1 MRPLFL
7 KGLELYVRVG
17 LTKSSGPDEAL
28 VEVVDTVH
36 AGKAVGPEDVDLIV
50 FYASSK
56 GKPTT
61 ILSKWHL
68 CWCIINLE
76 SVNSS
81 SILISPK
88 ASANQKVLTI
98 QSIISMRYKCQLC
111 ETIDQLFSLWGFY
124 IAFSSSL
131 LVSGLPI
138 DTVFHY
144 LVLSHQFL
152 VGSSAKSVLKI
163 EPEIH
168 FQLQAPS
175 WVKKGFIQSSINSTT
190 TDTVQYLAIFLI
202 CTFWRHQS
210 R

>member
-1 MRPLFL
+1 MSGSDWQSRLDQVKPLLKLSIQCMRAKQSVRKMLTWLFFMQAARSSQL
-7 KGLELYVRVG
+7 QSCRNDISVG
-17 LTKSSGPDEAL
+17 AL
-28 VEVVDTVH
+28 
-36 AGKAVGPEDVDLIV
+36 
-50 FYASSK
+50 
-56 GKPTT
+56 
-61 ILSKWHL
+61 
-68 CWCIINLE
+68 
-76 SVNSS
+76 
-81 SILISPK
+81 LISNRLIRAVFWSVPK
-88 ASANQKVLTI
+88 HQRIKRFWPYNQLLVWGINVNCMKQWI
-98 QSIISMRYKCQLC
+98 NC
-111 ETIDQLFSLWGFY
+111 FSLWDFY

-131 LVSGLPI
+131 KVSGFPI